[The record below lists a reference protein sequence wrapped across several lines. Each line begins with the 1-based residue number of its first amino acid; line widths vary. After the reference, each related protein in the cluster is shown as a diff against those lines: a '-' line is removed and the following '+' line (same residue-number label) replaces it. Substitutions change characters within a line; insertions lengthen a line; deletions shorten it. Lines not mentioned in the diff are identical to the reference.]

1 MSQYSPFDKPITDL
15 QPSDLAVLKSVSEG
29 WYMDYKSDLI
39 DAGGMA
45 KALSAFANTYGGWL
59 FFGIKER
66 SKDDPV
72 AGEFCGLSVRDVD
85 VAQQRLRQSA
95 AGHLNPTPY
104 FRTKVLRG
112 PCADIG
118 LAEGA
123 AVVVVETPQSP
134 TAPHIHKDG
143 RIYRRVADGSE
154 PKPETD
160 RFIIDQLWRRA
171 EHIREMTREW
181 IERDPELS
189 KAEGETPFLRLLF
202 CVDPWQQRDPRLD
215 STLAE
220 IADILNSKVSGLPFV
235 PFDTVYRTEG
245 GFIARQKNNNDP
257 HNHVLTWRM
266 GWNMRGEL
274 IVPMPLYIADNPEI
288 VIESLAEY
296 LYGERFVAILNRQGH
311 RYSRV
316 VDLNSVVNILMGVV
330 SQYRRLLNL
339 AGAKGEFYFK
349 VISLNS
355 WRITPFIDAE
365 TVLREFDQYGVPT
378 VLDGEITVP
387 TGSYPDSFVH
397 IREQDEQVSEHTKVA
412 VQAMLLF
419 RFVAI
424 AFSVPFFVEDRA
436 EPSGDAIPLKE
447 FLATGQRAM
456 KNQQVRHQR
465 LR

>member
-1 MSQYSPFDKPITDL
+1 MPQYSPFNKPITDL

-29 WYMDYKSDLI
+29 WYVDYKRDLI

-45 KALSAFANTYGGWL
+45 KALSAFANSYGGWL

-123 AVVVVETPQSP
+123 TVVVVEIPQST

-160 RFIIDQLWRRA
+160 RFILDQLWRRA
-171 EHIREMTREW
+171 EPIREMTREW

-189 KAEGETPFLRLLF
+189 KAEDEMPFLRLLF
-202 CVDPWQQRDPRLD
+202 CVDPWQQRDPRLNK
-215 STLAE
+215 TVAE
-220 IADILNSKVSGLPFV
+220 IRDALNSKVSGLPLV
-235 PFDTVYRTEG
+235 GFDTVYSTED
-245 GFIARQKNNNDP
+245 GFVARHKYNNDP
-257 HNHVLTWRM
+257 NNQLLTWRM
-266 GWNMRGEL
+266 GWDMKGEL
-274 IVPMPLYIADNPEI
+274 VVPIPLYTVDLPDL
-288 VIESLAEY
+288 VTESLAGY
-296 LYGERFVAILNRQGH
+296 LYGHRFVEILNKQGYK
-311 RYSRV
+311 YSRI
-316 VDLNSVVNILMGVV
+316 VDLNSVVNMLAGVV
-330 SQYRRLLNL
+330 SQYRHLLNL
-339 AGAKGEFYFK
+339 AGEKGEFYFK
-349 VISLNS
+349 VRVLNS
-355 WRITPFIDAE
+355 WRVTPFVDAE
-365 TVLREFDQYGVPT
+365 TVLREFDQYGVPM
-378 VLDGEITVP
+378 VLDSEMTVP
-387 TGSYPDSFVH
+387 MGSDPDSFAH
-397 IREQDEQVSEHTKVA
+397 IREQDEQVSEHSAVA

-419 RFVAI
+419 RFVAM
-424 AFSVPFFVEDRA
+424 AFSVPFFA
-436 EPSGDAIPLKE
+436 EEIPLKE
-447 FLATGQRAM
+447 FLATGERAM
-456 KNQQVRHQR
+456 SNQEMRSQR
-465 LR
+465 RR